1 MERYPSHPSIRPCAS
16 KETAPETAIRHA
28 LGSCCGLGLVGG
40 HPAVNESTFSVL
52 CHGDVKGLGDGGESG
67 ALDNRLCLASPDAA
81 GAGPPRCPIEE
92 AEKWQSTVGAGIHG
106 KGLWG
111 FPTDAGSALWE
122 ECLVR
127 FPLGP
132 FRRTL
137 PSSSSAA
144 ASWEGIGNCDQ
155 LGQDA
160 RKVGMQGLS

>member
-1 MERYPSHPSIRPCAS
+1 MEENLALWTTDFAS
-16 KETAPETAIRHA
+16 RALMQQGQDLRDAPLKR
-28 LGSCCGLGLVGG
+28 
-40 HPAVNESTFSVL
+40 
-52 CHGDVKGLGDGGESG
+52 
-67 ALDNRLCLASPDAA
+67 
-81 GAGPPRCPIEE
+81 
-92 AEKWQSTVGAGIHG
+92 QSTVGAGIHG